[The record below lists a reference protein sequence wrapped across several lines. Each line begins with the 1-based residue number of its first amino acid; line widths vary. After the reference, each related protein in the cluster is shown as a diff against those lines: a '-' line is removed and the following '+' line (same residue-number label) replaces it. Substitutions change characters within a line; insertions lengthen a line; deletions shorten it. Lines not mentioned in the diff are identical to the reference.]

1 MPSSVLAASKL
12 TCGIAQVPELSIPDK
27 LHGTENLKPLIRPY
41 LREGA
46 PKIEVLAEI
55 MGVSP
60 RSLQRK
66 LKQSGSSYSE
76 LIETTRFEMAA
87 EMLKDPDI
95 PLIDIAMM
103 FGYENQ
109 ANFGRSFRRVAGIGP
124 GKYRREMFGRNA
136 PPDLA

>member
-12 TCGIAQVPELSIPDK
+12 TCGIAQVLELSIPDK
-27 LHGTENLKPLIRPY
+27 LHGTENLKPMIRPY

-87 EMLKDPDI
+87 AMLKDP
-95 PLIDIAMM
+95 DIAMM

-109 ANFGRSFRRVAGIGP
+109 ANFGRGFRRVAGIGP
-124 GKYRREMFGRNA
+124 GKYRREMFGRERA
-136 PPDLA
+136 A